1 MINIIETSNA
11 PSAIGPYSQA
21 IMLDNLIFTSGQLGI
36 DLKTGNLVE
45 GGVEIQTKQAIQNLS
60 AILESAGSS
69 LKYVLKT
76 TLFIA
81 NMDDFA
87 IINKIYAE
95 YFTDHKPARSCIQAG
110 RLPKDALFEIE
121 AIAVK
126 A

>member
-121 AIAVK
+121 AIAIK